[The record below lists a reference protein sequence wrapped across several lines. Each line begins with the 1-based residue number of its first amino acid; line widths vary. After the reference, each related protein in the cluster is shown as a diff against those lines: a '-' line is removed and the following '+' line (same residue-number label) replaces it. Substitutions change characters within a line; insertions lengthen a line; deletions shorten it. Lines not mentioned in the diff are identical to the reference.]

1 MGKNEYQ
8 NVALEIVLFFEDV
21 IRTSGNGDF
30 DETERIPFEGALPSF
45 GI

>member
-1 MGKNEYQ
+1 MGKKEYQ

-21 IRTSGNGDF
+21 VRTSGDF
-30 DETERIPFEGALPSF
+30 DETERLPFEDALPSF

>member
-8 NVALEIVLFFEDV
+8 NVALEMVLFSEDV
-21 IRTSGNGDF
+21 VRTSEDF
-30 DETERIPFEGALPSF
+30 DDETERIPFEDALPSF